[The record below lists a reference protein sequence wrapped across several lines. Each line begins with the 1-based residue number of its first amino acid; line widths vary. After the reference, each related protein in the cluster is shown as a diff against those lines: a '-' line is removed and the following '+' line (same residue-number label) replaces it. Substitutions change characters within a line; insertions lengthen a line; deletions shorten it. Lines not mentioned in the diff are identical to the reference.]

1 MLVALTLELVTNKL
15 VVLAARRVGFLATP
29 PGAWDGSP
37 MSHLK
42 PKPTAGSAYS
52 SGTPPPKGP
61 MRV

>member
-1 MLVALTLELVTNKL
+1 MELLTNKL